1 MGTQNLESLTLDS
14 VKSLV
19 EESIEDLV
27 LRKMSSN
34 VDRPVM
40 SVAREV
46 LLGGGKRYRPILAII
61 SYQAAGGNDIKEAMD
76 LALSGELIHTATL
89 VHDDVYDPV
98 SYTHLTL
105 PTTPYV

>member
-1 MGTQNLESLTLDS
+1 MRPLPIANMGTQNLESLTLDS

-34 VDRPVM
+34 IDRPVM

-46 LLGGGKRYRPILAII
+46 LLEVERGIGLF
-61 SYQAAGGNDIKEAMD
+61 
-76 LALSGELIHTATL
+76 L
-89 VHDDVYDPV
+89 
-98 SYTHLTL
+98 
-105 PTTPYV
+105 